1 MALLKALD
9 VGEGEGIDEVDLAGA
24 QGGQTHRV
32 LPFGFA
38 DDLVEIGQVI
48 ALGIC
53 LPVVSKRTMRVSLKR
68 FQETNLNGPVPMGCS
83 EALSKLSGACRLV
96 G

>member
-1 MALLKALD
+1 MHRRGFLKALD

-38 DDLVEIGQVI
+38 DDLVEIGR
-48 ALGIC
+48 L
-53 LPVVSKRTMRVSLKR
+53 LPSASVS
-68 FQETNLNGPVPMGCS
+68 Q
-83 EALSKLSGACRLV
+83 
-96 G
+96 